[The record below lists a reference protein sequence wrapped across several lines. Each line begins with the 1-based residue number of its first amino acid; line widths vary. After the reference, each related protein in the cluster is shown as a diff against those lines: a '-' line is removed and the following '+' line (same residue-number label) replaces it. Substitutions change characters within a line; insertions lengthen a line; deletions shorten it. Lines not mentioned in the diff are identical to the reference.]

1 MEIKNTNDLRGSIAI
16 VTALLNNICNSN
28 SPDAI
33 RSDFEQV
40 KKLATNIANYKLKTL
55 SEGK

>member
-1 MEIKNTNDLRGSIAI
+1 MEIKNNNDLRGSIAL

-28 SPDAI
+28 SSDAI

>member
-1 MEIKNTNDLRGSIAI
+1 MEIKNNNDLRGSIAL

-28 SPDAI
+28 SSDAI

-40 KKLATNIANYKLKTL
+40 KKIATN
-55 SEGK
+55 